1 MSMRSIMMGLQTV
14 LGLRRRG
21 FFIPYRYADTLPAG
35 GDVATYQPILED
47 LKGCEESFARIIQ
60 SIDIYA
66 DDLLAIGDEAAP
78 QPRWQQDWFPR
89 LDAATAYALVRET
102 KPRRIVETGSGHST
116 RFMARAVR
124 DGNGTTAITAIDP
137 APRAAIDNLG
147 VEVIRKTVA
156 QAGVGPFADLAAGDI
171 IFIDSSHIM
180 MPGSDVD
187 DLLNRILPTL
197 PAGVLVHIHDIFLPD
212 DYPSAWAWRGY
223 NEQSAVLPLLS
234 GGGYE
239 IVFSSYY
246 AVSRMGD
253 KVQASVLGKL
263 PLPEGAYETSLW
275 LRKIK

>member
-1 MSMRSIMMGLQTV
+1 MMGLQTV

-21 FFIPYRYADTLPAG
+21 FFIPYRYADTLPAPG
-35 GDVATYQPILED
+35 AVATYQPILEA
-47 LKGCEESFARIIQ
+47 LQAREEDFAGLIRT
-60 SIDIYA
+60 IDKYA
-66 DDLLAIGDEAAP
+66 DDLVAIGTDPAP

-89 LDAATAYALVRET
+89 LDAAVAYVLVRET

-124 DGNGTTAITAIDP
+124 DGAGTTAITAIDP
-137 APRAAIDNLG
+137 APRAAINDLG

-156 QAGVGPFADLAAGDI
+156 RAGVAPFADLEAGDI
-171 IFIDSSHIM
+171 LFIDSSHIM

-212 DYPSAWAWRGY
+212 DYPADWAWRGY
-223 NEQSAVLPLLS
+223 NEQSAVLPLL
-234 GGGYE
+234 GGAGYE

-253 KVQASVLGKL
+253 KVAASVLGKL
-263 PLPEGAYETSLW
+263 SLPKGAHETSLW